1 MSNEKILFDT
11 DNYIGEEF
19 YDSEFM
25 LDDLEY
31 VLEEN
36 VNKPRGT
43 VVQWV
48 LLSKR
53 SSHYGS
59 ICNNGA
65 QGYSDLKNDNLAQ
78 AILNIETDRVVLMDN
93 EGVLQVNFYDHD
105 GVHMCEVKSISK
117 SRANHYNSVIEY
129 ESFEDKLAY
138 IKKLPSL
145 KIKKSNK

>member
-1 MSNEKILFDT
+1 MLKEKVLFDT
-11 DNYIGEEF
+11 NDYLEEDYYGDIVLDELNYI
-19 YDSEFM
+19 
-25 LDDLEY
+25 
-31 VLEEN
+31 LEEK

-48 LLSKR
+48 LLSQR

-78 AILNIETDRVVLMDN
+78 AILNIETDRVVLIDN
-93 EGVLQVNFYDHD
+93 GGVLQVNFYDHD

-117 SRANHYNSVIEY
+117 SKANYYNEVIEY
-129 ESFEDKLAY
+129 DSFENKLEY

-145 KIKKSNK
+145 KVKKFKK